1 MNSNSMNVENYALL
15 TGFRTSFDMAL
26 QAAWCNNCKCGACQP
41 DPDEPGPAGVPAGA
55 ENYEFPPALDS
66 VSACNPPMQSG
77 PFPKQLIKFGAMQK
91 TPMM

>member
-1 MNSNSMNVENYALL
+1 MNPNVENYALL

-41 DPDEPGPAGVPAGA
+41 TPSPEPGPAGAV
-55 ENYEFPPALDS
+55 ENFDFPPTMDS
-66 VSACNPPMQSG
+66 LSRCNYPMQSG

>member
-1 MNSNSMNVENYALL
+1 MNSNSINVENYALL

-26 QAAWCNNCKCGACQP
+26 QSAWCGNCKCGACQ
-41 DPDEPGPAGVPAGA
+41 DTPDEPGPAGAAVMT
-55 ENYEFPPALDS
+55 ENYQRVPVMDS
-66 VSACNPPMQSG
+66 ISACNPPMQSG